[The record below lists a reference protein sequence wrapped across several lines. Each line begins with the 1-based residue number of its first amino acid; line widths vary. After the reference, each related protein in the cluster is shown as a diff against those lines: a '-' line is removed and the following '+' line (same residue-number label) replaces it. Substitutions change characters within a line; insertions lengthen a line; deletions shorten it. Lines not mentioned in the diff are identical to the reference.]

1 MRKIALLLPIIAAFA
16 GGHAA
21 PAAAQAPLFHSSLA
35 QAPFRPMLQSGSFLP
50 GPLQFGAS
58 PAEPGMQCR
67 QAIRAAE
74 QAGGVPNQLMAA
86 IGRIESGRADS
97 HGVVHPFPWSINAE
111 GVDHVYDSKAAAI
124 AGVRA
129 LQAQGVRSIDVGC
142 MQVNLMFHPD
152 AFANLETAFDPLANA
167 TYAAR
172 FLNTLYAQTGTW
184 TRATAWYHSA
194 NPELGDD
201 YQRKVAAVLP
211 DELRKIGLTPATPP
225 AQSGNAFAQNV
236 WSANVWNTGGGAPMR
251 PAANLSGPHLPPAPT
266 ALPGSGLA
274 SSGSFQGGGGTMLSN
289 RADNARL
296 IPTAP
301 GTTGRGLDA
310 YRARPIP
317 VASIGVPGSRM

>member
-1 MRKIALLLPIIAAFA
+1 MRKIAPILLILAAALP
-16 GGHAA
+16 GLVR
-21 PAAAQAPLFHSSLA
+21 PAAAQAP
-35 QAPFRPMLQSGSFLP
+35 FRPLLQSGSFLP
-50 GPLQFGAS
+50 GPLQFGAAT
-58 PAEPGMQCR
+58 AEPGLQCR

-74 QAGGVPNQLMAA
+74 AAGGLPTQLMAA
-86 IGRIESGRADS
+86 IGRIESGRPDS
-97 HGVVHPFPWSINAE
+97 HGVVHPWPWSINAE

-152 AFANLETAFDPLANA
+152 AFPSLEAAFDPLANA

-194 NPELGDD
+194 TPELGDD

-211 DELRKIGLTPATPP
+211 DEMRKIGLTPASPP
-225 AQSGNAFAQNV
+225 SGNAFAQNV
-236 WSANVWNTGGGAPMR
+236 WSANVWNTGAAAAPTR
-251 PAANLSGPHLPPAPT
+251 VAANQAGPHLPPAPT
-266 ALPGSGLA
+266 VLPNLA
-274 SSGSFQGGGGTMLSN
+274 SSGAFQGGGGTMLSN
-289 RADNARL
+289 HAENARL
-296 IPTAP
+296 LPAAP
-301 GTTGRGLDA
+301 GTAGRGLDA

-317 VASIGVPGSRM
+317 IASIAPASGARM